1 MPDDEDYWPLATE
14 IAQDTFPIQ
23 WGPNPNV
30 AFAAFTDEVGKALT
44 NGTSVVDALPLV
56 QKAVVDDLKAS
67 GFNVVE

>member
-1 MPDDEDYWPLATE
+1 
-14 IAQDTFPIQ
+14 
-23 WGPNPNV
+23 
-30 AFAAFTDEVGKALT
+30 VGKALT